1 MAKASASST
10 PAPAN
15 PTAGKPSLLGRV
27 LAPLMVLRQ
36 QPLRAALVGV
46 PVAIIGGLMLWY
58 SVFSGK
64 SAEKA
69 TLERA
74 LEKLQAHDYAD
85 ARRLAAEVRIGKDE
99 SFANVGGAFFVLGSV
114 MAQDAK
120 RHENAQERQTL
131 HLIASRYLE
140 EARIRGIPPEHEKEG
155 LLLLGRS
162 LYHGGRFPAS
172 IPVLK
177 EALAQNP
184 TAKGEILYLLA
195 DGYLHLSPPN
205 LEQAS
210 AQSRRLLAEKHLPQA
225 ERDNGLLLQG
235 KIALAQKKFAE
246 GRRSL
251 EKIGPKS
258 SVYTA
263 GVLLS
268 VRLLCEQLQAAQ
280 AQPAAQDQAAL
291 EKSLQILTDL
301 GRQSGVTSE
310 AQAQAEFLAAVCL
323 ELLGKTPE
331 ANTVYARIRKTR
343 FGSPEAVATAFHE
356 AEGLLRSGQVE
367 EAVSL
372 FKQGLTESGASET
385 YHNDWLPRQDLELRL
400 QQALGSL
407 LTTNHFAAAESLAAS
422 LTPLFPEE
430 RSCFWRAKAE
440 HEWGTHL
447 LAGGSNG
454 HALVSAY
461 SDAGVTQH
469 HPPPSAEH
477 QARDHYRKAGAH
489 FERLAELR
497 IATRFYLD
505 DLMDSARDFLAGQS
519 YTRAILVF
527 RRFLNEDPLSGQEEA
542 RVGLGEAL
550 LAAGQTDEGLTV
562 LAEAIA
568 AAPRHPAT
576 YRARYL
582 ASLGYEEAGKV
593 AQARQQLSDNLY
605 NFSLTPSSNDWRD
618 SIFLLGRLVYHEA
631 LAHEARCRDLGVD
644 LPNPELRKPGLKEM
658 EVAEGLFQEAAGIL
672 EEAIERYPS
681 APQALEARY
690 FLADAHRQAARGPR
704 KRLDTAAIE
713 TTRGTLTRQMQADLS
728 AALKEFTL
736 LIEKLSLDHE
746 GAAGNEVERAILRNS
761 YFARADVLFDQG
773 RLDDALAAYSAAT
786 SRYQHE
792 PEALEAYVQIAACFR
807 RLGRMDEA
815 RGTLEQA
822 RMVLARMKPTANFT
836 HTTPYTRDEW
846 TRLLTWL
853 GTL

>member
-1 MAKASASST
+1 MAKAPANST
-10 PAPAN
+10 PAPAT
-15 PTAGKPSLLGRV
+15 PTVAKSSLLGRV
-27 LAPLMVLRQ
+27 LAPLMTLRQ

-46 PVAIIGGLMLWY
+46 PVALIGGLLLWY

-74 LEKLQAHDYAD
+74 LEQLQAHEYAD
-85 ARRLAAEVRIGKDE
+85 ARRIAAEVRIGKDE
-99 SFANVGGAFFVLGSV
+99 SFAHVGGAFFVLGCV
-114 MAQDAK
+114 MAHDAK
-120 RHENAQERQTL
+120 EHENARERQTL

-140 EARIRGIPPEHEKEG
+140 EARIRGIPPGHEKEG
-155 LLLLGRS
+155 ILLLGRS
-162 LYHGGRFPAS
+162 LHHGGRFPAS

-195 DGYLHLSPPN
+195 DGYLHLSPPK

-210 AQSRRLLAEKHLPQA
+210 AQARRLLAEKHLPQA
-225 ERDNGLLLQG
+225 DRDNGLLLQG

-246 GRRSL
+246 GRQAL
-251 EKIGPKS
+251 EKISPKS
-258 SVYTA
+258 SMHTA
-263 GVLLS
+263 GRLLS
-268 VRLLCEQLQAAQ
+268 VRLLCEQLRAAE
-280 AQPAAQDQAAL
+280 AKPDPQDRAAL
-291 EKSLQILTDL
+291 ESSLQVLADL
-301 GRQSGVTSE
+301 GNRSSVTSE
-310 AQAQAEFLAAVCL
+310 TRTQAEFLTAVCL

-331 ANTVYARIRKTR
+331 TSAAYAHVRKIR
-343 FGSPEAVATAFHE
+343 FGSPEAIAAIFHE
-356 AEGLLRSGQVE
+356 ADALLHGGKTE
-367 EAVSL
+367 DAVAL
-372 FKQGLTESGASET
+372 FKQGLAEAGTAET
-385 YHNDWLPRQDLELRL
+385 YYNDWLPKEGLEIRL
-400 QQALGSL
+400 KQVLASL
-407 LTTNHFAAAESLAAS
+407 LASDHFAAAESLAAS

-430 RSCFWRAKAE
+430 QSYFWRAKVE

-447 LAGGSNG
+447 LAEGSNG
-454 HALVSAY
+454 HSQAVAY
-461 SDAGVTQH
+461 SGSEATPH
-469 HPPPSAEH
+469 HPPLSAER
-477 QARDHYRKAGAH
+477 QARNHFRKAGAH

-505 DLMDSARDFLAGQS
+505 DLMDSARDYLAGQS

-527 RRFLNEDPLSGQEEA
+527 RRFLNEDPSNGQEEA

-550 LAAGQTDEGLTV
+550 LAAGQTDEGLKT
-562 LAEAIA
+562 LDEAIT

-593 AQARQQLSDNLY
+593 TQARQQLSDNLY

-618 SIFLLGRLVYHEA
+618 SIFLLGRLVYHQA
-631 LAHEARCRDLGVD
+631 LAHEAKCRDLGVN
-644 LPNPELRKPGLKEM
+644 LANPELRKPGLTEL
-658 EVAEGLFQEAAGIL
+658 ATAAGLFQEAARIL
-672 EEAIERYPS
+672 DEAIERYPS
-681 APQALEARY
+681 APQAMEARY
-690 FLADAHRQAARGPR
+690 FLADAHRQAARWPR
-704 KRLDTAAIE
+704 KRLEETAVEA
-713 TTRGTLTRQMQADLS
+713 TRAALTREMQADLS
-728 AALKEFTL
+728 SALKEFTL
-736 LIEKLSLDHE
+736 LIEKLSVDHE
-746 GAAGNEVERAILRNS
+746 GAAGKEDERAILRNS

-773 RLDDALAAYSAAT
+773 KLDEALAAYSAAT

-822 RMVLARMKPTANFT
+822 RVVLARMKPTANFT
-836 HTTPYTRDEW
+836 QTTPYTRDEW

-853 GTL
+853 SAL

>member
-1 MAKASASST
+1 MAKAPASST
-10 PAPAN
+10 PASAS
-15 PTAGKPSLLGRV
+15 PTVAKPSLLGRV
-27 LAPLMVLRQ
+27 LAPLTILRQ
-36 QPLRAALVGV
+36 QPLRAGLIGV
-46 PVAIIGGLMLWY
+46 PVALIGGLLLWY

-85 ARRLAAEVRIGKDE
+85 ARRIAAEVRTGKDE
-99 SFANVGGAFFVLGSV
+99 NFAHVGGAFFVLGSV
-114 MAQDAK
+114 MAHDAK
-120 RHENAQERQTL
+120 EHENAQERQTL

-140 EARIRGIPPEHEKEG
+140 EARIRGIPAGHEKEG

-162 LYHGGRFPAS
+162 LYHGGRFQAS

-184 TAKGEILYLLA
+184 SAKGEILYLLA
-195 DGYLHLSPPN
+195 DGYLHLSPPS

-210 AQSRRLLAEKHLPQA
+210 AQARRLLAEKHLPQA

-235 KIALAQKKFAE
+235 KIALAQKKYTE

-251 EKIGPKS
+251 EKISPKS
-258 SVYTA
+258 SAHRA

-268 VRLLCEQLQAAQ
+268 VRLLCEQLQDAE
-280 AQPAAQDQAAL
+280 AQPAPQDQAAL
-291 EKSLQILTDL
+291 ERSLQVLADL
-301 GRQSGVTSE
+301 GHQSGVTAE
-310 AQAQAEFLAAVCL
+310 AQAQAEFLTATCL
-323 ELLGKTPE
+323 ELLGKAPE
-331 ANTVYARIRKTR
+331 ASAVYASIRKTR

-356 AEGLLRSGQVE
+356 AERLLLGGQAE

-372 FKQGLTESGASET
+372 YKKGLTEAGTAET
-385 YHNDWLPRQDLELRL
+385 YRNDWLPRQSLEARL
-400 QQALGSL
+400 KQALGSL
-407 LTTNHFAAAESLAAS
+407 LTTNHFAEAEELAAS

-430 RSCFWRAKAE
+430 LAYFWRAKVE

-447 LAGGSNG
+447 LAGGNSD
-454 HALVSAY
+454 HSRVIAY
-461 SDAGVTQH
+461 SDAEATKQH
-469 HPPPSAEH
+469 PLQNAEH
-477 QARDHYRKAGAH
+477 QARDHFRKAGAH
-489 FERLAELR
+489 FQRLAELR

-505 DLMDSARDFLAGQS
+505 DLMDSGRDYLAGQA
-519 YTRAILVF
+519 YARAIDVF
-527 RRFLNEDPLSGQEEA
+527 RIFLKEEAPRGREEA

-550 LAAGQTDEGLTV
+550 LAVGQTDEGLKV
-562 LAEAIA
+562 LEEAIA

-582 ASLGYEEAGKV
+582 ASLGYEEAGKA

-618 SIFLLGRLVYHEA
+618 SIFLLGRLVYREA
-631 LAHEARCRDLGVD
+631 LAHEAKSRDLGVD
-644 LPNPELRKPGLKEM
+644 LANLELRKPGLKEM
-658 EVAEGLFQEAAGIL
+658 EIAEGLFQEAARIL

-681 APQALEARY
+681 APQTLEARF

-704 KRLDTAAIE
+704 KRLDGTAVEA
-713 TTRGTLTRQMQADLS
+713 TRAALTREMQAELA

-736 LIEKLSLDHE
+736 LLEKLSVDHE
-746 GAAGNEVERAILRNS
+746 GAAASDVERAILRNS

-773 RLDDALAAYSAAT
+773 ELDEALAAYSAAT

-792 PEALEAYVQIAACFR
+792 PEALEAYVQIAACYR
-807 RLGRMDEA
+807 RLGRMEEA

-822 RMVLARMKPTANFT
+822 RVVLARMKPSANFT
-836 HTTPYTRDEW
+836 QTTPYTRDEW

-853 GTL
+853 SAL